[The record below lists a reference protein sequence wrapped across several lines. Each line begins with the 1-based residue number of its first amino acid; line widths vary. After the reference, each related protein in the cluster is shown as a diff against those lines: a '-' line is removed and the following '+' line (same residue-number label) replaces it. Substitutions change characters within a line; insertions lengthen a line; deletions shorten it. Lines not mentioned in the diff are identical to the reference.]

1 MRREGRDRWG
11 RVTCRFEG
19 QTFPQLSYFT
29 AWRRSRPAITQVG
42 PAVSN
47 GPRGSFDATDSGDCV
62 YRGSANSLGS
72 STCKEHRT
80 NHPFTLSPSS
90 SFFVTSSSLTHV
102 VPPLTTRQLQMPAPK
117 AHTPRRCPPK
127 GDPQPYICSSPPKK
141 VYLLYFPPFAFS
153 STHTQHIFERRF
165 QLYVGSRQDGVGC
178 RSHRQGLG
186 VHLRSSGRRFGGG
199 AGAEENGRMGGADP
213 DLVYAL
219 VHGMSPVD
227 IG

>member
-1 MRREGRDRWG
+1 MGKGDVPFRG
-11 RVTCRFEG
+11 THI
-19 QTFPQLSYFT
+19 PQLSYFT
-29 AWRRSRPAITQVG
+29 AWCRSRPAITQVG

-62 YRGSANSLGS
+62 YRGSANSFGS
-72 STCKEHRT
+72 STCKEYRT
-80 NHPFTLSPSS
+80 SHPFTLSPSS
-90 SFFVTSSSLTHV
+90 SFFITSSSLTHV
-102 VPPLTTRQLQMPAPK
+102 VPPLATQQLQMPPSK
-117 AHTPRRCPPK
+117 AHTPCRCPPK

-178 RSHRQGLG
+178 RSYRQRLG

-199 AGAEENGRMGGADP
+199 AGAGAGEKGRMGGA

-219 VHGMSPVD
+219 VHGISPVD